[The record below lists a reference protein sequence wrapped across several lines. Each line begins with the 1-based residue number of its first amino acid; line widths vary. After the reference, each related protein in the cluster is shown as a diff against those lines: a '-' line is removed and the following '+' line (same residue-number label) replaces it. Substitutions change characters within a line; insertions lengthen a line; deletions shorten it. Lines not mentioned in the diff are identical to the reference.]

1 MSYKLLLIPLLL
13 MPLTLPAAPGLHG
26 AAHADGA
33 ARTETAAH
41 TEVSAVGAISD
52 IEAAEAADTVIR
64 VDNVQVTAI
73 KQGLVLRSEPVAAT
87 IVGSRAIE
95 RQHVD
100 AVKNLSQRIPNF
112 HAPDYGSRM
121 TSSIYVRGL
130 GARIDQP
137 VVGLNIDNVPVL
149 NKNNFDTEIA
159 DAERIEVLRG
169 PQSTLYGRNTM
180 GGVVNIYTR
189 SPLTYEGVRLLTEY
203 GSGGTWRLRASSY
216 CRLTPDLGMSVT
228 GYYTRTGGFF
238 ENLATGEPCD
248 WERMGGGRWKVQWRN
263 GRGLRIDNTL
273 SFSVLE
279 QGGYPYAYAGEELVD
294 DAGQT
299 IIRPGEIRYN
309 DPSSYRRTSLS
320 NGLTVRYDAARFSV
334 ASITA
339 YQYSDDCMDLDQDFL
354 PLSYFTL
361 RQALREHSITED
373 IVFRSRDGGRYGWLA
388 GLFAFY
394 RHGHMEAPVH
404 FKRTGIERL
413 ILDNANDNK
422 LGFYYDSDMQELPLL
437 SDFRNPVVGGALYH
451 ESTLRLGRWRLAAGV
466 RVDVEHTALRYR
478 SQTEMNYT
486 LSIKETDPEPCRI
499 VIDERNSIAHT
510 YCEVLPKLSA
520 TYAFDEVRNLYLSVA
535 KGYKAGGFN
544 TQIFSDILSEKLK
557 WQMAGSHYD
566 EPDLMSYR
574 PEQSWNLELGGH
586 FSCLEGAVRGDF
598 ALFAIFV
605 RNQQLTVF
613 PAGQSTGRMMT
624 NAGRT
629 RSLGGELS
637 LQLSPWRTLDLNLA
651 CGYTDARFV
660 RYDDG
665 QQDYA
670 GRRIPY
676 APQHTFAAQAAWTI
690 PTGVA
695 WLGDV
700 VLQGGV
706 NGTGRIYW
714 NEENSRSQ
722 APYALLE
729 ASVRLEHRRW
739 AIDLW
744 GRNLADTHYDLFY
757 FKSMGNEFVQRGRPR
772 TFGITLSIHID

>member
-1 MSYKLLLIPLLL
+1 M
-13 MPLTLPAAPGLHG
+13 
-26 AAHADGA
+26 
-33 ARTETAAH
+33 
-41 TEVSAVGAISD
+41 
-52 IEAAEAADTVIR
+52 
-64 VDNVQVTAI
+64 
-73 KQGLVLRSEPVAAT
+73 
-87 IVGSRAIE
+87 
-95 RQHVD
+95 
-100 AVKNLSQRIPNF
+100 
-112 HAPDYGSRM
+112 
-121 TSSIYVRGL
+121 
-130 GARIDQP
+130 
-137 VVGLNIDNVPVL
+137 
-149 NKNNFDTEIA
+149 
-159 DAERIEVLRG
+159 
-169 PQSTLYGRNTM
+169 
-180 GGVVNIYTR
+180 
-189 SPLTYEGVRLLTEY
+189 
-203 GSGGTWRLRASSY
+203 
-216 CRLTPDLGMSVT
+216 
-228 GYYTRTGGFF
+228 
-238 ENLATGEPCD
+238 
-248 WERMGGGRWKVQWRN
+248 
-263 GRGLRIDNTL
+263 
-273 SFSVLE
+273 
-279 QGGYPYAYAGEELVD
+279 
-294 DAGQT
+294 
-299 IIRPGEIRYN
+299 
-309 DPSSYRRTSLS
+309 
-320 NGLTVRYDAARFSV
+320 
-334 ASITA
+334 
-339 YQYSDDCMDLDQDFL
+339 
-354 PLSYFTL
+354 
-361 RQALREHSITED
+361 TED
-373 IVFRSRDGGRYGWLA
+373 LVFRSRDEGRYGWLA

-404 FKRTGIERL
+404 FKRTGIEQL
-413 ILDNANDNK
+413 ILDNANEH
-422 LGFYYDSDMQELPLL
+422 LGPIWNERYDSDMQELPLL

-478 SQTEMNYT
+478 SQTEMDYT
-486 LSIKETDPEPCRI
+486 IYREGVEPLPAT
-499 VIDERNSIAHT
+499 VSIDEHNRIAHT
-510 YCEVLPKLSA
+510 YWEVLPKLSA

-557 WQMAGSHYD
+557 WQMAGSRYD

-574 PEQSWNLELGGH
+574 PEQSWNIELGGH

-598 ALFAIFV
+598 ALFCIFV

-637 LQLSPWRTLDLNLA
+637 LQLSPWRSLDIHLA
-651 CGYTDARFV
+651 YGYTDARFV

-665 QQDYA
+665 QHDYA

-676 APQHTFAAQAAWTI
+676 APQHTFAAQAVWTI

-706 NGTGRIYW
+706 DGTGRIFW

-744 GRNLADTHYDLFY
+744 GRNLADTRYDVFY